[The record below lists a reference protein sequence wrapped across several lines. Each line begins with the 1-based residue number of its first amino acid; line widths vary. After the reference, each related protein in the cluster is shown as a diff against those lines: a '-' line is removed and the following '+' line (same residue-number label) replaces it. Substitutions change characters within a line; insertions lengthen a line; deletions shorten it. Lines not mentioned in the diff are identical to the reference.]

1 MPITHTEKVVTINP
15 MVLGQAAGGGIVLIG
30 QFVFIIAIVYFLF
43 ILPQRKEQKRHREL
57 LSSLKPGMEVVT
69 AGGLVGEI
77 ITIKEDLIT
86 LKTGDARI
94 VVERPRIM
102 RLAGTPAAAT
112 K

>member
-1 MPITHTEKVVTINP
+1 
-15 MVLGQAAGGGIVLIG
+15 
-30 QFVFIIAIVYFLF
+30 
-43 ILPQRKEQKRHREL
+43 
-57 LSSLKPGMEVVT
+57 MEVVT

-102 RLAGTPAAAT
+102 RLAGTPAGAT

>member
-1 MPITHTEKVVTINP
+1 MPTTHTEMVVAMNP
-15 MVLGQAAGGGIVLIG
+15 MILGQAGGGGMILVA

-57 LSSLKPGMEVVT
+57 LASLKPGMEVVT

-77 ITIKEDLIT
+77 ITIKDDLIT
-86 LKTGDARI
+86 LKSGDARI

-102 RLAGTPAAAT
+102 RLANAPVAGS